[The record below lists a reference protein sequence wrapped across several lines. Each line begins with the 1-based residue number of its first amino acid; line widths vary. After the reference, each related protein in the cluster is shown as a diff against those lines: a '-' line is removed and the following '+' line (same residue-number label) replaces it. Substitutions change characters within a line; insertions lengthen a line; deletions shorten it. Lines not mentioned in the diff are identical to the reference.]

1 MRARR
6 NCGCT
11 AIKNCGCGGA
21 KKNPLGESV
30 GGSRGIL
37 PAIGFIVVFVTLG
50 VAFDKFTDRSFR

>member
-30 GGSRGIL
+30 GSPKGIL
-37 PAIGFIVVFVTLG
+37 PAIGLIAIFFTLA
-50 VAFDKFTDRSFR
+50 VATDKAVSWR